1 MSWPDVV
8 FGAPLLR
15 GLDERGRAEV
25 AAAGAL
31 LDLGAGESVYHAG
44 EPADAFFVVA
54 SGSAVVRGTRRGE
67 EAPRIVRRAERGDCF
82 GEEAALLGCGERSLE
97 ARADGPARVARVP
110 LVVFERAAR
119 RAGGQAL
126 LDRLD
131 RAMRRAGARDLLATA
146 SFARL
151 MPASAL
157 EPLLDALEHRRLARG
172 EALYR
177 VGDPA
182 RDLWFVVDGMLQI
195 QSEDEE
201 GRVSVEAYVSCG
213 DALGDEAL
221 SGAAARPVSAVA
233 LGPTWVVGVSADA
246 ARRVLGAHAGVLERV
261 RRVSTD
267 GAALQRDLAK
277 RAGTTAHV
285 LADLYRL
292 RAARSLLVI
301 DQDACVR
308 CGHCATSC
316 ASAHADGT
324 SRLVRHGDRLVAT
337 LGERERVTL
346 LVPASCQH
354 CKNPACMLDCPT
366 GAIGRDARG
375 DVFVRED
382 LCTGCGSCAKGCPWD
397 NIQMAPRPGADPKA
411 QGPGKS
417 AEIAVKCDLCKGATG
432 GPACVSECPTQAIA
446 RIDPDREIAELGE
459 LADRAG
465 ARSAADVRPPATR
478 ALPWVAGAA
487 LGAVALARVP
497 ASRWT
502 SGVAILVVTAVL
514 VGYAARKRLP
524 VRAVGRLGR
533 VRLHAVAHMALGAL
547 AAGLAVGHGGL
558 GGATPAASALRLA
571 FFGSAA
577 TGLLAGALYALVPGR
592 LTRLEK
598 RGLLP
603 EEIGDHARALEE
615 KVFSLLT
622 GRSEL
627 VKTIFKKNL
636 APYHASRLGALG
648 LLASGRTLSEEQAR
662 LRGRVDAM
670 LGGRG
675 QGKLG
680 GLDELVRAV
689 VERRGLRAGAPRR
702 AALALAL
709 PLHVAVTL
717 AALVLLAVHVALVW
731 GHR

>member
-1 MSWPDVV
+1 MV

-15 GLDERGRAEV
+15 GLDERGRGEV

-31 LDLGAGESVYHAG
+31 VEVGPGEPVYHAG

-54 SGSAVVRGTRRGE
+54 RGAAVVQGTRRGE
-67 EAPRIVRRAERGDCF
+67 AAPRVVRRVERGECF
-82 GEEAALLGCGERSLE
+82 GEEAALLGGGERSLE
-97 ARADGPARVARVP
+97 ARADGPTQVARVP

-131 RAMRRAGARDLLATA
+131 RAMRRSGARDLLATA

-151 MPASAL
+151 MPAAAL

-195 QSEDEE
+195 QSEDED
-201 GRVSVEAYVSCG
+201 GRVAVEAYVARG
-213 DALGDEAL
+213 DAIGEEAL

-233 LGPTWVVGVSADA
+233 LGPTWVVGVSAEV
-246 ARRVLGAHAGVLERV
+246 ARRVLGAHAGVLAEV

-267 GAALQRDLAK
+267 GAALQRELAA

-337 LGERERVTL
+337 LGARERVTL

-354 CKNPACMLDCPT
+354 CKNPSCMLDCPT

-397 NIQMAPRPGADPKA
+397 NIQMAPRPGADPKG

-417 AEIAVKCDLCKGATG
+417 AEIAVKCDLCKGASG

-446 RIDPDREIAELGE
+446 RIDPGRDLAELAE
-459 LADRAG
+459 LAG
-465 ARSAADVRPPATR
+465 ARGATDVRPPAPR
-478 ALPWVAGAA
+478 ALPWVVGAS
-487 LGAVALARVP
+487 LVAVAAARAP
-497 ASRWT
+497 LSKWT
-502 SGVAILVVTAVL
+502 SGVALLVAVGLL
-514 VGYAARKRLP
+514 VAYAARKRLP
-524 VRAVGRLGR
+524 ARVAGRLGR
-533 VRLHAVAHMALGAL
+533 ARLHAIAHMAIGAATAGLGVGHAGLGA
-547 AAGLAVGHGGL
+547 
-558 GGATPAASALRLA
+558 ATPAASALRLA
-571 FFGSAA
+571 FFAA
-577 TGLLAGALYALVPGR
+577 AASGALATAIYALAPPR

-603 EEIGDHARALEE
+603 EEIGDHARALDER
-615 KVFSLLT
+615 VFSLLT
-622 GRSEL
+622 GRTEL
-627 VKTIFKKNL
+627 VKTIFAKIL
-636 APYHASRLGALG
+636 SPYHGSRVGALA

-662 LRGRVDAM
+662 LRGRVDAT

-680 GLDELVRAV
+680 GLDDLVRAV
-689 VERRGLRAGAPRR
+689 VERRGLRAGAPLR
-702 AALALAL
+702 AALAVAL
-709 PLHVAVTL
+709 PLHVATTL
-717 AALVLLAVHVALVW
+717 GALVLLAVHVALVW